1 MNRSSRAPETYGSD
15 TGFSPVFDRI
25 AQRYGLVTAAVYG
38 AAWRHCQM
46 RDRVC
51 RASSHRI
58 ATLLGVNHTTV
69 QRHLRL
75 LIREG
80 YLEDT
85 TPDRH
90 NRPHVLRLTN
100 LVVRHVELDLEQA
113 GMQEG

>member
-1 MNRSSRAPETYGSD
+1 MNRSSRAPETYGAD

-25 AQRYGLVTAAVYG
+25 AERYGLVTAAVYG

-58 ATLLGVNHTTV
+58 ATLLGMTHVTV

-75 LIREG
+75 LVGEG

-85 TPDRH
+85 TPGLR
-90 NRPHVLRLTN
+90 NRPHVYRVTN
-100 LVVRHVELDLEQA
+100 FVQPHLKADLEHA
-113 GMQEG
+113 ELRE